1 MTQKKK
7 DLLELEEHE
16 MMNYGVKN
24 MFVPIFGKE
33 VANKFVDIYNAKLE
47 DRNELMSKTYNY
59 LKDKYENDSSK
70 VNLIKY
76 LHSLMIAYRL
86 GALETLPTP
95 LILEANKQHNL
106 TKITTKSVRLNRAVD
121 DIYTITDRSG
131 FSFDC
136 YLLPDMLKKFTVSHG
151 YIRRNTKLKDLGD
164 DYEMEMYFTALLS
177 KYTKTIPYTG
187 ISQMWFVLILMKTIS
202 DLTYYPMTKLAENKD
217 IRNKVSNLI
226 NTMNYIY
233 KKESERKNN
242 NGDKEYAKVD
252 LTKVSSNKFSSPA
265 IGEDIKEDGTVKII
279 EEEV

>member
-1 MTQKKK
+1 MSQKKK
-7 DLLELEEHE
+7 DLLELEEDE

-24 MFVPIFGKE
+24 MFVPVFGKE
-33 VANKFVDIYNAKLE
+33 IANKFIDIYNAKLD
-47 DRNELMSKTYNY
+47 DRDEMMHNLYNE
-59 LKDKYENDSSK
+59 LKDKYENDLSK

-76 LHSLMIAYRL
+76 LHSLMIAYKL
-86 GALETLPTP
+86 GSLETLPTP
-95 LILEANKQHNL
+95 LVIEANKRHNL
-106 TKITTKSVRLNRAVD
+106 TKIISKSVRLNRAVD

-151 YIRRNTKLKDLGD
+151 YIRRNTKLKDMAD
-164 DYEMEMYFTALLS
+164 DYEMEMYFTALLG
-177 KYTKTIPYTG
+177 KYAKAIPYTG

-202 DLTYYPMTKLAENKD
+202 DLTYYPMNKVGSNKT
-217 IRNKVSNLI
+217 IRTKVSNLI
-226 NTMNYIY
+226 NMLNYVY
-233 KKESERKNN
+233 KKESERKNEADN
-242 NGDKEYAKVD
+242 KEYAQMD